1 MFQNT
6 FLLINQ
12 ISVKKLP
19 VQDMYIK
26 YIACPAV
33 FLVFCLTS
41 YLRVLRSLSYPL
53 SEIPLKS
60 TLLLLCCCSRSFCRL
75 TRQDSH

>member
-41 YLRVLRSLSYPL
+41 YLRVLFSLSDPL

-60 TLLLLCCCSRSFCRL
+60 TLLLLYCCSRSFCRL

>member
-1 MFQNT
+1 MFPNT

-33 FLVFCLTS
+33 FLSDQLPPCAVQPF
-41 YLRVLRSLSYPL
+41 RSIVGNTIEKFASLA
-53 SEIPLKS
+53 
-60 TLLLLCCCSRSFCRL
+60 LLL
-75 TRQDSH
+75 